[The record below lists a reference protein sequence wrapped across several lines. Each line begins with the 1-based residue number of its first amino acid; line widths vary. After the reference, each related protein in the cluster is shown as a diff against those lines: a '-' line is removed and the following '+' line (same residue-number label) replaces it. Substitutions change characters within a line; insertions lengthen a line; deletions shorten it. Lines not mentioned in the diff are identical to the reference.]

1 MRSELGL
8 KRIQNFI
15 MSDTEELHV
24 GDFNPSTYEH
34 VLPEGAHDFNDY
46 DSEYEEQ
53 HPELGFT
60 DEQVEAEVAKL
71 DPEDKKFYEEYREF
85 LDTYY
90 RQHGKIIEMP
100 DLIKMIMTGR
110 YPEIP
115 STTRKEQDELREKL
129 MIETR
134 KREMSQQ
141 AGLEE
146 EPPRKIRR
154 IVPERIGKI
163 IDVTGDDDPDAPMII
178 KITPGVDPYAQLD
191 LEEEELEYKVGDET
205 ASEIHPDD
213 DDADD
218 LSCITIDSLK
228 HIDNDEVKEIWKGM
242 AKIKQQEGEYYEKLA
257 GMVDEMTPEVIYQT
271 VKTTPRPATAL
282 PQCAEDLLTE
292 LGNEELF
299 RRILAVGY
307 MSYQAFE
314 KNRKKRLGET
324 YKPNT
329 IREVAARFN
338 ISTSRLMDLRRGAAI
353 NREDTQRAKMLKA
366 EKKEEDR
373 GQNSYRI
380 PCNFTRRTSHSTTI
394 HLQGVKETPNKNKI
408 LGPFRDH
415 QIFPK

>member
-1 MRSELGL
+1 
-8 KRIQNFI
+8 

-34 VLPEGAHDFNDY
+34 VLPEGAHDFNNY
-46 DSEYEEQ
+46 DSKYEEQ

-71 DPEDKKFYEEYREF
+71 DPEDKKFYKEYHEF

-90 RQHGKIIEMP
+90 CQHGKIIEMP
-100 DLIKMIMTGR
+100 DLIKLIMTDR

-115 STTRKEQDELREKL
+115 STTRKEQDELRDKL
-129 MIETR
+129 LIETR

-163 IDVTGDDDPDAPMII
+163 IDVTGDADPDAPMII

-228 HIDNDEVKEIWKGM
+228 YIDNDKVKNIWQGM
-242 AKIKQQEGEYYEKLA
+242 AKLKRQEGDYYSELA
-257 GMVDEMTPEVIYQT
+257 DMVDEMSPETIYQS
-271 VKTTPRPATAL
+271 VQATPRPATTL

-299 RRILAVGY
+299 HRVMAVGY

-314 KNRKKRLGET
+314 KNHKKRLGET

-353 NREDTQRAKMLKA
+353 NREDTQRVKMLKA
-366 EKKEEDR
+366 EKKEEAE
-373 GQNSYRI
+373 GKTPTGSHA
-380 PCNFTRRTSHSTTI
+380 TSPEEPATPQPSTS
-394 HLQGVKETPNKNKI
+394 KE
-408 LGPFRDH
+408 
-415 QIFPK
+415 

>member
-8 KRIQNFI
+8 KRIPCFN
-15 MSDTEELHV
+15 MSDTEDLNV
-24 GDFNPSTYEH
+24 GDFDPSTYQH
-34 VLPEGAHDFNDY
+34 VLPEGANDFDDY
-46 DSEYEEQ
+46 DSEYERE

-71 DPEDKKFYEEYREF
+71 DPEDRKFYEEYRGF

-100 DLIKMIMTGR
+100 DLIKLIMTGR

-129 MIETR
+129 MVETR

-163 IDVTGDDDPDAPMII
+163 IDVTGDDDPDAPVII
-178 KITPGVDPYAQLD
+178 KITPGVDPYVQLD
-191 LEEEELEYKVGDET
+191 MEEEELEYKVGDET

-213 DDADD
+213 ADADD

-228 HIDNDEVKEIWKGM
+228 HIDNDKVKEIWAGM
-242 AKIKQQEGEYYEKLA
+242 AKLKHQEGEYYEQLA
-257 GMVDEMTPEVIYQT
+257 GMVDEMMPEVIYQS
-271 VKTTPRPATAL
+271 VQATPRPSTNV
-282 PQCAEDLLTE
+282 PTCADELLEE
-292 LGNEELF
+292 LGSAELF
-299 RRILAVGY
+299 KRVLGNRVHGLAGIRENRR
-307 MSYQAFE
+307 
-314 KNRKKRLGET
+314 KRLGEK

-329 IREVAARFN
+329 IREVATKFG

-353 NREDTQRAKMLKA
+353 NREDTQRSKMLKA
-366 EKKEEDR
+366 EKKEETEGKTPTGSR
-373 GQNSYRI
+373 A
-380 PCNFTRRTSHSTTI
+380 TSPEEPATPQPSTS
-394 HLQGVKETPNKNKI
+394 KE
-408 LGPFRDH
+408 
-415 QIFPK
+415 

>member
-15 MSDTEELHV
+15 MSDTEELNV
-24 GDFNPSTYEH
+24 GDFHPSTYQH
-34 VLPEGAHDFNDY
+34 VLPEGAHDFDDY

-71 DPEDKKFYEEYREF
+71 DPEDKKFYEEYHEF

-100 DLIKMIMTGR
+100 DLIKLIMMGR

-115 STTRKEQDELREKL
+115 STTKKEQDELRDKL
-129 MIETR
+129 LIETR

-163 IDVTGDDDPDAPMII
+163 ITGDDDPDAPIII

-228 HIDNDEVKEIWKGM
+228 HIDNDKVKDIWAGM
-242 AKIKQQEGEYYEKLA
+242 SKIKHQEGEYYKQLA
-257 GMVDEMTPEVIYQT
+257 GMVNEMTPEVIYQT
-271 VKTTPRPATAL
+271 VQMTPRPATAL

-307 MSYQAFE
+307 MSYQALE

-338 ISTSRLMDLRRGAAI
+338 ISTSRLMDLRWGAAM

-366 EKKEEDR
+366 EKKEETKGKTPTGSR
-373 GQNSYRI
+373 AASPEEQATPQPS
-380 PCNFTRRTSHSTTI
+380 TS
-394 HLQGVKETPNKNKI
+394 KE
-408 LGPFRDH
+408 
-415 QIFPK
+415 

>member
-15 MSDTEELHV
+15 MSDTEELHI

-34 VLPEGAHDFNDY
+34 VLPEGAHDFDDY
-46 DSEYEEQ
+46 DSDYEEQ

-71 DPEDKKFYEEYREF
+71 DPEDKKFYEEYRDF

-100 DLIKMIMTGR
+100 DLIKLIMTGR

-115 STTRKEQDELREKL
+115 STTRKEQEDLREKL
-129 MIETR
+129 MVKSR
-134 KREMSQQ
+134 KPEMSQQ

-146 EPPRKIRR
+146 EPPRKVRR
-154 IVPERIGKI
+154 VVPEIIGKI
-163 IDVTGDDDPDAPMII
+163 IDVTGDEDSDAPTIV
-178 KITPGVDPYAQLD
+178 KITPGVNPYLQLD
-191 LEEEELEYKVGDET
+191 MEEAELEYKVGDET
-205 ASEIHPDD
+205 TSEIHPDD

-228 HIDNDEVKEIWKGM
+228 HIDNDQVKEIWKGM
-242 AKIKQQEGEYYEKLA
+242 TKIKQQEGEYYEKLA
-257 GMVDEMTPEVIYQT
+257 GMVDKMTPEVIFQT
-271 VKTTPRPATAL
+271 VQTTPRSATAL

-292 LGNEELF
+292 LGSEELF
-299 RRILAVGY
+299 CRILAVGY

-366 EKKEEDR
+366 EKKEETE
-373 GQNSYRI
+373 GKT
-380 PCNFTRRTSHSTTI
+380 PTRSHAASPEEQATPQPSTS
-394 HLQGVKETPNKNKI
+394 KE
-408 LGPFRDH
+408 
-415 QIFPK
+415 

>member
-1 MRSELGL
+1 
-8 KRIQNFI
+8 

-34 VLPEGAHDFNDY
+34 ILPEGAHDFDDY
-46 DSEYEEQ
+46 DSDYAER

-71 DPEDKKFYEEYREF
+71 DPDDKKLYEEYREF

-100 DLIKMIMTGR
+100 DLIKLIMTGR

-129 MIETR
+129 VIETR
-134 KREMSQQ
+134 KHEMSQQ

-146 EPPRKIRR
+146 EPPRKIRW
-154 IVPERIGKI
+154 IVPERVGKI

-228 HIDNDEVKEIWKGM
+228 HIDNDKVKEIWTGM
-242 AKIKQQEGEYYEKLA
+242 VKIKHQEGEYYEQLA
-257 GMVDEMTPEVIYQT
+257 GMVDEMMPEVVYQS
-271 VKTTPRPATAL
+271 VQATP
-282 PQCAEDLLTE
+282 
-292 LGNEELF
+292 
-299 RRILAVGY
+299 
-307 MSYQAFE
+307 
-314 KNRKKRLGET
+314 
-324 YKPNT
+324 
-329 IREVAARFN
+329 
-338 ISTSRLMDLRRGAAI
+338 
-353 NREDTQRAKMLKA
+353 
-366 EKKEEDR
+366 
-373 GQNSYRI
+373 
-380 PCNFTRRTSHSTTI
+380 
-394 HLQGVKETPNKNKI
+394 
-408 LGPFRDH
+408 
-415 QIFPK
+415 

>member
-1 MRSELGL
+1 
-8 KRIQNFI
+8 

-90 RQHGKIIEMP
+90 CQHGKIIEMP
-100 DLIKMIMTGR
+100 DLIKLIMTGR

-115 STTRKEQDELREKL
+115 STTRKEQDELRDKL
-129 MIETR
+129 LIETR

-163 IDVTGDDDPDAPMII
+163 IDVTGDDNPDAPMII

-191 LEEEELEYKVGDET
+191 LEEELEYKVGDET

-228 HIDNDEVKEIWKGM
+228 YIDNNKVKNIWQGM
-242 AKIKQQEGEYYEKLA
+242 AKLKWQEGDYYSELA
-257 GMVDEMTPEVIYQT
+257 DMVDEMSPETIYQS
-271 VKTTPRPATAL
+271 VQVTPRPATTL

-299 RRILAVGY
+299 RRVLAVGY

-314 KNRKKRLGET
+314 KNHKKRLGET

-353 NREDTQRAKMLKA
+353 NREDMQTAKMLKA
-366 EKKEEDR
+366 EKKEEAEGKTPTGSR
-373 GQNSYRI
+373 A
-380 PCNFTRRTSHSTTI
+380 TSPEEPATPQPSTS
-394 HLQGVKETPNKNKI
+394 KE
-408 LGPFRDH
+408 
-415 QIFPK
+415 

>member
-1 MRSELGL
+1 
-8 KRIQNFI
+8 
-15 MSDTEELHV
+15 
-24 GDFNPSTYEH
+24 
-34 VLPEGAHDFNDY
+34 
-46 DSEYEEQ
+46 
-53 HPELGFT
+53 
-60 DEQVEAEVAKL
+60 
-71 DPEDKKFYEEYREF
+71 
-85 LDTYY
+85 
-90 RQHGKIIEMP
+90 
-100 DLIKMIMTGR
+100 MTGR

-115 STTRKEQDELREKL
+115 STTRKEQDELRDKL
-129 MIETR
+129 LIETR

-163 IDVTGDDDPDAPMII
+163 IDVMGDDNPDAPMII

-191 LEEEELEYKVGDET
+191 LEEEELKYKVGDET
-205 ASEIHPDD
+205 ASEIHPHDD
-213 DDADD
+213 EADD
-218 LSCITIDSLK
+218 LSCITIDSMK

-257 GMVDEMTPEVIYQT
+257 GMVDEMTLEVIYQT
-271 VKTTPRPATAL
+271 VQTTPRPATAL

-314 KNRKKRLGET
+314 KNHKKRLGET
-324 YKPNT
+324 YKPNI

-338 ISTSRLMDLRRGAAI
+338 ILTSRLMDLHRGAAI

-366 EKKEEDR
+366 EKKEETE
-373 GQNSYRI
+373 GKT
-380 PCNFTRRTSHSTTI
+380 PTRSHAASPEEQATPQPSTS
-394 HLQGVKETPNKNKI
+394 KE
-408 LGPFRDH
+408 
-415 QIFPK
+415 

>member
-34 VLPEGAHDFNDY
+34 VLPEGAHDFDDY
-46 DSEYEEQ
+46 DSKYEEQ

-71 DPEDKKFYEEYREF
+71 DPENKKFYEEYHEF

-90 RQHGKIIEMP
+90 HQHGKIIEMP
-100 DLIKMIMTGR
+100 DLIKLIMTGR

-115 STTRKEQDELREKL
+115 STTKKEQDELREKL
-129 MIETR
+129 MVETQ

-163 IDVTGDDDPDAPMII
+163 IDVTRDDDPDAPMII

-213 DDADD
+213 DEADD

-228 HIDNDEVKEIWKGM
+228 HIDKDKVKEIWAGM
-242 AKIKQQEGEYYEKLA
+242 AKIKHQEGEYYEQLA
-257 GMVDEMTPEVIYQT
+257 GMVDEMSPETIYQS
-271 VKTTPRPATAL
+271 VQATPRPATAL

-292 LGNEELF
+292 LGSEELF
-299 RRILAVGY
+299 KRVLAIGY
-307 MSYQAFE
+307 MDWQGFE
-314 KNRKKRLGET
+314 KNRRKCLGEK
-324 YKPNT
+324 YKPST
-329 IREVAARFN
+329 IREVATKFG

-366 EKKEEDR
+366 KKKEEVEGKTPTGSR
-373 GQNSYRI
+373 AASPEESTPQPS
-380 PCNFTRRTSHSTTI
+380 TS
-394 HLQGVKETPNKNKI
+394 KE
-408 LGPFRDH
+408 
-415 QIFPK
+415 

>member
-1 MRSELGL
+1 
-8 KRIQNFI
+8 

-90 RQHGKIIEMP
+90 CQHGKIIKMP
-100 DLIKMIMTGR
+100 DLIKLIMMGR

-115 STTRKEQDELREKL
+115 STTRKEHDDLRDKL
-129 MIETR
+129 LIETR

-163 IDVTGDDDPDAPMII
+163 IDVTGDDDPDALVII

-218 LSCITIDSLK
+218 LSCITIDSMK
-228 HIDNDEVKEIWKGM
+228 HIDNDKVKEIWAGM
-242 AKIKQQEGEYYEKLA
+242 AKIKHQEGEYYEQLA
-257 GMVDEMTPEVIYQT
+257 EMVDEMTPEVIYQT
-271 VKTTPRPATAL
+271 VQMTPRPATAL

-299 RRILAVGY
+299 CRILAVGY
-307 MSYQAFE
+307 MSY
-314 KNRKKRLGET
+314 
-324 YKPNT
+324 
-329 IREVAARFN
+329 
-338 ISTSRLMDLRRGAAI
+338 
-353 NREDTQRAKMLKA
+353 
-366 EKKEEDR
+366 
-373 GQNSYRI
+373 
-380 PCNFTRRTSHSTTI
+380 
-394 HLQGVKETPNKNKI
+394 
-408 LGPFRDH
+408 
-415 QIFPK
+415 

>member
-8 KRIQNFI
+8 KCIQNFI

-34 VLPEGAHDFNDY
+34 VLPAGAHDFNDY

-71 DPEDKKFYEEYREF
+71 DPDDKKLYEEYREF

-100 DLIKMIMTGR
+100 DLIKLIMTGR

-115 STTRKEQDELREKL
+115 STTRKEQDELRERL
-129 MIETR
+129 MIQSR
-134 KREMSQQ
+134 KHEMSQQ

-146 EPPRKIRR
+146 EPPRKVQRV
-154 IVPERIGKI
+154 VPEMIGKI
-163 IDVTGDDDPDAPMII
+163 IDVTGDDDPDAPTII
-178 KITPGVDPYAQLD
+178 KITPGVNPYSQLD

-228 HIDNDEVKEIWKGM
+228 YIDNDKVKNIWQGM
-242 AKIKQQEGEYYEKLA
+242 AKLRWQEGDYYSELA
-257 GMVDEMTPEVIYQT
+257 DMVDEMSPETIYQS
-271 VKTTPRPATAL
+271 VQVTPRPATTL
-282 PQCAEDLLTE
+282 PQCAEDFLTE
-292 LGNEELF
+292 LGSEKLF

-314 KNRKKRLGET
+314 NNCKKRLGET
-324 YKPNT
+324 YKLNT

-366 EKKEEDR
+366 KKKEETEGKTPTGSR
-373 GQNSYRI
+373 AASPEEQATPQPS
-380 PCNFTRRTSHSTTI
+380 TS
-394 HLQGVKETPNKNKI
+394 KE
-408 LGPFRDH
+408 
-415 QIFPK
+415 

>member
-1 MRSELGL
+1 
-8 KRIQNFI
+8 
-15 MSDTEELHV
+15 MSDTEELHI

-46 DSEYEEQ
+46 DSHYEEQ

-71 DPEDKKFYEEYREF
+71 DLEDKKFYKEYRGF

-100 DLIKMIMTGR
+100 DLIKLIMMGL
-110 YPEIP
+110 YPKIP
-115 STTRKEQDELREKL
+115 STTRKEQDELRDKL
-129 MIETR
+129 LIETS
-134 KREMSQQ
+134 KIEMSQQ

-163 IDVTGDDDPDAPMII
+163 IDVTGDDDPDAQMII
-178 KITPGVDPYAQLD
+178 KIMPGVDSYAQLD

-228 HIDNDEVKEIWKGM
+228 HIDNDKVKEIWAGL
-242 AKIKQQEGEYYEKLA
+242 AKIKHQEGEYYKQLA
-257 GMVDEMTPEVIYQT
+257 GMVDEMTPEVVYQGT
-271 VKTTPRPATAL
+271 FFRGPRPSTNV
-282 PQCAEDLLTE
+282 PMCADELLQE
-292 LGNEELF
+292 LGSAELF
-299 RRILAVGY
+299 KRVLAIGY
-307 MSYQAFE
+307 MDWQGFE
-314 KNRKKRLGET
+314 KNQRKHLGEK

-329 IREVAARFN
+329 ICEVATKFG

-353 NREDTQRAKMLKA
+353 NREDTQRSKMLKA
-366 EKKEEDR
+366 EKKEETE
-373 GQNSYRI
+373 GKT
-380 PCNFTRRTSHSTTI
+380 PTRSRATSPEEPTTPQPSTS
-394 HLQGVKETPNKNKI
+394 KE
-408 LGPFRDH
+408 
-415 QIFPK
+415 